1 MISCASIH
9 SIHFIY
15 TWPLSCRLYNK
26 MTMEV
31 ILSAAFGRSVNV
43 QEGKGGKLYESA
55 VAVFHALNPKDN
67 EPLNVFKVLQV
78 VECKWCLVHY

>member
-1 MISCASIH
+1 MCKYT
-9 SIHFIY
+9 FNTFYIY

-43 QEGKGGKLYESA
+43 QGGKGGKLYESA

-78 VECKWCLVHY
+78 VECKWCLVHH